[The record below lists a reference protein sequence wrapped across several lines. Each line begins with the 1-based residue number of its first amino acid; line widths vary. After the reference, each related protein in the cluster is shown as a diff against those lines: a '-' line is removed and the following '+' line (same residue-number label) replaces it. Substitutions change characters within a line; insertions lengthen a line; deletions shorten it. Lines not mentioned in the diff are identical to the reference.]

1 MAVFSGNG
9 TNSAPSFTFSSDT
22 DTGIY
27 RYNANVLGVTAGG
40 VNTAAF
46 ANSGKLT
53 LFAQGVGESVAIQST
68 NTVNNASSNT
78 NYLRF
83 YDSAGAQGYV
93 GYAGTQ
99 ATFSIAGGTSQV
111 VNINSNTS
119 TTFTNGGINGAKF
132 ESNGFV
138 GGTNDGV
145 AGSAG
150 GNYII
155 RAAYAGAGTDLA
167 GGTLSLFAG
176 RGTGNAT
183 SAIQFYHWQQQSSG
197 TTTQPAQLAG
207 GFYQS
212 GVASGNF
219 FRLASAS
226 GGIQFNGDTAADNA
240 LDDYEQGTFT
250 VGYSTTGTGFSSVSY
265 NASSGYYVKVGRM
278 VTVWIDIRTSNLTF
292 GSATGNL
299 IVTGF
304 PFAPAITAAQD
315 GVGFGICAVFS
326 GGGTVSNNVGIVLA
340 NGSTNGWVVQRPNA
354 NSGTAVLQ
362 IPANAVTTGSFVN
375 QNHIEVSFSYF
386 V

>member
-27 RYNANVLGVTAGG
+27 RYGANILGITAGG

-53 LFAQGVGESVAIQST
+53 LFSQGVGEAIAINST

-150 GNYII
+150 GNYTI
-155 RAAYAGAGTDLA
+155 RGAYAGAGTNLA
-167 GGTLSLFAG
+167 GGTLSIFAG

-212 GVASGNF
+212 GELSGNY

-226 GGIQFNGDTAADNA
+226 GGIQFNGDTAAANA
-240 LDDYEQGTFT
+240 LDDYEEGTWTPQSTSGGLTNSSGRYVKIGRF
-250 VGYSTTGTGFSSVSY
+250 VWANFRFEVNSTTSSIIRLLPVPVNTSTGGDVQGVISY
-265 NASSGYYVKVGRM
+265 SDAMADANAPYQ
-278 VTVWIDIRTSNLTF
+278 LT
-292 GSATGNL
+292 
-299 IVTGF
+299 
-304 PFAPAITAAQD
+304 
-315 GVGFGICAVFS
+315 
-326 GGGTVSNNVGIVLA
+326 
-340 NGSTNGWVVQRPNA
+340 
-354 NSGTAVLQ
+354 SGTATYIDIVK
-362 IPANAVTTGSFVN
+362 NDGGAVSHNSLNGNIFEGHLMYVTFA
-375 QNHIEVSFSYF
+375 
-386 V
+386 